1 MNYKL
6 LAGGLLLSA
15 ATFAAEGKTDALRF
29 NPDNFTQGSLT
40 MPDGER
46 VAYKAYEG
54 IFYVTN
60 VEDSVYQTLNIYV
73 PEKMVEN
80 RRVPILLRTYVGGY
94 AASTAKS
101 PSATDAT
108 GRALKEGYVVC
119 IPGSRGSNS
128 TVNRDGRTVYTGTAP
143 NGLLDLKA
151 AVRYLRYND
160 ALIPGE
166 SELIF
171 TDGTSAGGAM
181 SSLLGATGNG
191 KEYESYLKK
200 MGAADARDDVFAAIC
215 YCPITDLNHADMEYE
230 WLYGCTNTGVRH
242 LNEAQIEIS
251 DELAALCPD
260 YINSLGLADRNG
272 NAITA
277 ANYKEYLKGFLIE
290 SAHRALQEGCEIPDS
305 IGFTFYQDRQ
315 GPMGGPGNGPRRG
328 QRPPRDGGMRPPM
341 GDGRQAP
348 SFGPGNAPRFNKTS
362 DFVTGLDLDKYLAYV
377 ASVTP
382 LKTPPAFDQMGVL
395 IDTPSPENKVFG
407 NDKGEAAN
415 FTDFSLRHRLKNDKA
430 NLDRDMQKRV
440 DMMNPMNYIG
450 TGTSTVAPNWF
461 IRHGAKDRDTSFL
474 VPVNLATKL
483 MNYGFSVDFAL
494 PWNRPH
500 SGDYNLDD
508 LFRWIESTLENRRA
522 LKNRFLRARCLSLCV
537 VSG

>member
-1 MNYKL
+1 MKHKLILAGL
-6 LAGGLLLSA
+6 LAGGA
-15 ATFAAEGKTDALRF
+15 ALTSMAQTDALRF
-29 NPDNFTQGSLT
+29 NPDNYTRQSLT
-40 MPDGER
+40 MPDGRE
-46 VAYKAYEG
+46 VSYKAYEG
-54 IFYVTN
+54 IYYVTN

-73 PEKMVEN
+73 PDRLAN
-80 RRVPILLRTYVGGY
+80 IPRVPVLLRTYVGGY

-101 PSATDAT
+101 PSASDAT
-108 GRALKEGYVVC
+108 GRALSEGYVVC

-128 TVNRDGRTVYTGTAP
+128 TVERDGSVIYTGIAP

-160 ALIPGE
+160 DAIPGS

-181 SSLLGATGNG
+181 SSLLGATGNS
-191 KEYESYLKK
+191 KDYAESLRK
-200 MGAADARDDVFAAIC
+200 MGAADVRDDVFAAIC

-242 LNEAQIEIS
+242 LSEDQIVIS
-251 DELAALCPD
+251 DELAAECPA
-260 YINSLGLADRNG
+260 YINLLGLTKPDGTLLTAD
-272 NAITA
+272 
-277 ANYKEYLKGFLIE
+277 NYKEYLKGFLIE

-305 IGFTFYQDRQ
+305 IGFKFYQDKM
-315 GPMGGPGNGPRRG
+315 GPMGAGPGGPRPAG
-328 QRPPRDGGMRPPM
+328 EHRPPF

-362 DFVTGLDLDKYLAYV
+362 DFVTDLDLDKYLAYV

-395 IDTPSPENKVFG
+395 IETPSPENKVFG
-407 NDKGEAAN
+407 NKNGDAAN
-415 FTDFSLRHRLKNDKA
+415 FTDFSLRHRLHDSKA
-430 NLDRDMQKRV
+430 KLSADMTRRV
-440 DMMNPMNYIG
+440 ALMNPMNYIG
-450 TGTSTVAPNWF
+450 NGSAKVAPNWY
-461 IRHGAKDRDTSFL
+461 IHHGAKDRDTSFL
-474 VPVNLATKL
+474 VPINLATKL
-483 MNYGFSVDFAL
+483 MNAGENVDFAL

-508 LFRWIESTLENRRA
+508 LFRWIASTIQ
-522 LKNRFLRARCLSLCV
+522 
-537 VSG
+537 

>member
-1 MNYKL
+1 MKNKRIIAGL
-6 LAGGLLLSA
+6 IAGTALACSA
-15 ATFAAEGKTDALRF
+15 QAAPLRF
-29 NPDNFTQGSLT
+29 NPDAFTHGSLV
-40 MPDGER
+40 MPDGTE

-60 VEDSVYQTLNIYV
+60 VEDSTYQTLNIYV
-73 PEKMVEN
+73 PERMADLP
-80 RRVPILLRTYVGGY
+80 RVPILLRTYVGGY
-94 AASTAKS
+94 AASTAKT
-101 PSATDAT
+101 PSAADAT
-108 GRALKEGYVVC
+108 GRALQEGYVVC

-128 TVNRDGRTVYTGTAP
+128 TVDRNGVTLYTGTAP

-160 ALIPGE
+160 ELIPGD

-181 SSLLGATGNG
+181 SSLLGATGNSRD
-191 KEYESYLKK
+191 YEADLAR

-230 WLYGCTNTGVRH
+230 WLYGCTNTGVRG
-242 LNEAQIEIS
+242 LSDAQIVIS
-251 DELAALCPD
+251 EELAAECPA
-260 YINSLGLADRNG
+260 YINSLGLVDKNG
-272 NAITA
+272 AAITA
-277 ANYKEYLKGFLIE
+277 DNYKEYLKTFLIA
-290 SAHRALQEGCEIPDS
+290 SAHRALQEGCEIPDT
-305 IGFTFYQDRQ
+305 IGFTFYKDKS
-315 GPMGGPGNGPRRG
+315 GPMGPGPGG
-328 QRPPRDGGMRPPM
+328 RPDGMRPMRGQAPGN

-362 DFVTGLDLDKYLAYV
+362 DFVTALDLDKYLSYV
-377 ASVTP
+377 ATVTP

-407 NDKGEAAN
+407 NDRGEAAN
-415 FTDFSLRHRLKNDKA
+415 FTDFSLRHRLNDPKA
-430 NLDRDMQKRV
+430 KLDKDMVRRV
-440 DMMNPMNYIG
+440 EVMNPMNYIG
-450 TGTSTVAPNWF
+450 TDRSTVAPNWY

-474 VPVNLATKL
+474 VPINLATKL
-483 MNYGFSVDFAL
+483 QNAGKNVDFAL

-508 LFRWIESTLENRRA
+508 LFRWISSTIR
-522 LKNRFLRARCLSLCV
+522 
-537 VSG
+537 